1 MTKEQNA
8 ALMGMSNDE
17 VVKIVQG
24 SKMNEIQP
32 KGWEN
37 LGVLT
42 ELNGL
47 KDELQDIKKAILSKP
62 ETNIELGEIVGA
74 TMSIVKSVKKGN
86 SVTYNKYKI
95 K

>member
-1 MTKEQNA
+1 MIHYEAFSFYIFNKH
-8 ALMGMSNDE
+8 
-17 VVKIVQG
+17 VVVDK
-24 SKMNEIQP
+24 
-32 KGWEN
+32 
-37 LGVLT
+37 
-42 ELNGL
+42 
-47 KDELQDIKKAILSKP
+47 DIKKAILSKP

>member
-1 MTKEQNA
+1 
-8 ALMGMSNDE
+8 
-17 VVKIVQG
+17 
-24 SKMNEIQP
+24 
-32 KGWEN
+32 
-37 LGVLT
+37 VLT